1 MALAT
6 FLVKGSRPTQ
16 IALSRFD
23 DEGRPLAAL
32 PPTVVVQR
40 PPELGRDEAAGGIGG
55 GQNDTD
61 MVKLR
66 GWLADRCG
74 EREMMSTVWGNLK
87 GVNRMGDTG
96 YLI

>member
-6 FLVKGSRPTQ
+6 FLVKAAWPTQ

-23 DEGRPLAAL
+23 EDGRPLVAL

-40 PPELGRDEAAGGIGG
+40 PGRDEAGGIEG

-74 EREMMSTVWGNLK
+74 EQEMMRTA
-87 GVNRMGDTG
+87 
-96 YLI
+96 